1 MEDGDEEEEA
11 PYYWEAG
18 GDADVSAATALAHNL
33 HFWGSLALAGEV
45 RAALPSPLLPVA
57 IPGPS
62 SDGSLAWNRRP
73 TQLARTASSACPP
86 ALPPPSCPVAHAL
99 RLAGVDSV
107 GSVLASTLGL
117 TQSRYQFEIDYAEG
131 QRENIRRQII
141 ARRQRELLQREEA
154 RRAVAERA
162 GRPVE
167 GVSAARAASDAYAR
181 EVAERAAAGL
191 PEVDEPDAATG
202 GAAVPGSKASR
213 SMPRAGSGRPASKA
227 AEEESV

>member
-18 GDADVSAATALAHNL
+18 GDADVSTATALAHNL
-33 HFWGSLALAGEV
+33 HFWGSLA
-45 RAALPSPLLPVA
+45 
-57 IPGPS
+57 
-62 SDGSLAWNRRP
+62 
-73 TQLARTASSACPP
+73 
-86 ALPPPSCPVAHAL
+86 
-99 RLAGVDSV
+99 LAGVDSV